1 MSHAA
6 FDNQKYLEAQRA
18 SILQRA
24 LQGEGRL
31 YLEFGGKL
39 MGDFH
44 AARVLPGYDPDVKVR
59 LLQSLAAEADII
71 VCIYAED
78 IERKRIRADFGI
90 TYDNAALKLIDDLHG
105 VGVDVTAVVVTRY
118 SGQPAVQAFKRRL
131 EAHGIQ
137 VFLHG
142 NLDGYP
148 NQVERIASPEG
159 LGSLR
164 YVPVTRPLVVVTGP
178 GPNSGK
184 MGTCLSQIY
193 HEFQQ
198 GRPARYAKFESFPVW
213 NLPLSHPVNIAYES
227 ATADL
232 LDSNAM
238 DHFHFEA
245 YGVAAVNY
253 NRDLQTFPLLK
264 ALLERISGGKG
275 GGYLSPTDMGVN
287 CIASGIVDDVA
298 VRKAAEMEII
308 RRYFQYVAAQEMGRA
323 KEETVR
329 RAEELVRQAGLT
341 PTDRIVVGKARE
353 TAQRCESEGE
363 GDGGIFC
370 GAAIQLPDGFVATG
384 MNSSLMH
391 SAVAMI
397 LNAVRHLAGIP
408 KDQHLLQPDI
418 LEKVARFKH
427 GLGTSAKRSGLNLS
441 EALIVLTVSCA
452 TSPLG
457 QKALDCLAQL
467 KGCDVHLS
475 HTPGH
480 GDEQG
485 LRHLGC
491 SYTYDPLA
499 PTRKLFP

>member
-1 MSHAA
+1 MSS
-6 FDNQKYLEAQRA
+6 FDNQKYLDAQKA
-18 SILQRA
+18 SILKRVS
-24 LQGEGRL
+24 QGEGRL

-39 MGDFH
+39 IGDFH

-59 LLQSLAAEADII
+59 LLKSLSATADII

-78 IERKRIRADFGI
+78 IERKRVRADFGI
-90 TYDNAALKLIDDLHG
+90 TYDNAALKLIDDLHA
-105 VGVDVTAVVVTRY
+105 VGVEVTAVVVTRY
-118 SGQPAVQAFKRRL
+118 SGQPAVQAFKHRL
-131 EAHGIQ
+131 ERHGIQ

-148 NQVERIASPEG
+148 NQVDRIASQAG

-164 YVPVTRPLVVVTGP
+164 YVPVTQPLVVVTGP

-193 HEFQQ
+193 HEFHQ
-198 GRPARYAKFESFPVW
+198 GRKARYAKFESFPVW

-232 LDSNAM
+232 LDNNAI

-245 YGVAAVNY
+245 YGVPAVNY

-264 ALLERISGGKG
+264 ALLERISGGEA
-275 GGYLSPTDMGVN
+275 GYRSPTDMGVN
-287 CIASGIVDDVA
+287 CIVAGIVDDA
-298 VRKAAEMEII
+298 GVRHAAEMEII
-308 RRYFQYVAAQEMGRA
+308 RRYFQYVSALDAGRA
-323 KEETVR
+323 TEQTVE
-329 RAEELVRQAGLT
+329 RAEELIRKAGLK
-341 PTDRIVVGKARE
+341 PEDRQVVAKARA
-353 TAQRCESEGE
+353 TATRCETEGE
-363 GDGGIFC
+363 GDGGICC
-370 GAAIQLPDGFVATG
+370 GAAIQLPDGFIATG

-408 KDQHLLQPDI
+408 RERHLLEPAI
-418 LEKVARFKH
+418 LEKVATFKH
-427 GLGTSAKRSGLNLS
+427 GLGTNVRTSLNLS

-452 TSPLG
+452 QSPEG

-475 HTPGH
+475 HMPGH